1 MGVALGGM
9 SMELTDQEQRLIEAL
24 RQLDK
29 VNPSGA
35 DGYSSAGYLPHLI
48 RIAEGL
54 LPSAKEAHERFL
66 KESARDHIVDLV
78 YYRAPRYEDG
88 KHIKKRG

>member
-1 MGVALGGM
+1 
-9 SMELTDQEQRLIEAL
+9 MELTDQEQRLIEAL

-35 DGYSSAGYLPHLI
+35 DGYSSAGFLPHLI
-48 RIAEGL
+48 RIADGL
-54 LPSAKEAHERFL
+54 VPKAKAAHERFL
-66 KESARDHIVDLV
+66 KESAQDHIVDLE

-88 KHIKKRG
+88 KRIKKRG